1 MDSISGVAEAPVT
14 ARKHGSLVGLAPL
27 FGLLAGG
34 AASWLAMSAYG
45 IPLYFLDGYIWETGV
60 ISGASTLG
68 ALVAAWGVR
77 AKSQGRNV
85 PVAVLILAA
94 CVGWLVA
101 LPLALRDALRVIEA
115 LAYATDPR
123 PLFGSGF
130 SDSATLRLLGVL
142 LSTGVLLGSAL
153 GLASAAARMG
163 RSTWSGRSLGR
174 GLLLTSPVLALP
186 LVTLAT
192 MPESFHLA
200 SFLGVLSLLALSF
213 IGTGALAAPTL
224 GSEEPRALAL
234 ATGALWTG
242 ASGVVTGCVGLCATA
257 YAAACT
263 VMGNVDSEDQLF
275 LLNQD
280 THVLGTMATVTGVA
294 LLACAIPPAIFAIL
308 SIRRG
313 SKGVG
318 LFAGALGALLLV
330 SSLWMAD
337 GLTAKSLDDQFQQSL
352 PHPFDMLGKK

>member
-1 MDSISGVAEAPVT
+1 MDSISGVAEAPAT

-34 AASWLAMSAYG
+34 AASWLAISVYQS
-45 IPLYFLDGYIWETGV
+45 PLYFLDWHVWETGV

-94 CVGWLVA
+94 CAGWLVA
-101 LPLALRDALRVIEA
+101 LPLALRDALRMREA
-115 LAYATDPR
+115 LAYASDPR

-142 LSTGVLLGSAL
+142 LSAGVLLGAAL
-153 GLASAAARMG
+153 GLASATARMG
-163 RSTWSGRSLGR
+163 RSNWSGRSLGR

-192 MPESFHLA
+192 MSGSTRLA
-200 SFLGVLSLLALSF
+200 SFMGILSLLAFSF
-213 IGTGALAAPTL
+213 LGTGALAAPTVAP
-224 GSEEPRALAL
+224 EEPRALPL

-242 ASGVVTGCVGLCATA
+242 ACGVVTGCVGLRAMA

-263 VMGNVDSEDQLF
+263 AMSNVDPEY
-275 LLNQD
+275 LLLLVNEN
-280 THVLGTMATVTGVA
+280 THELDTMAKVTGVA
-294 LLACAIPPAIFAIL
+294 LLACVIPPVIFAVL
-308 SIRRG
+308 SVRRG
-313 SKGVG
+313 ARGMG
-318 LFAGALGALLLV
+318 LVAGALGALLLA
-330 SSLWMAD
+330 SSLWMVD
-337 GLTAKSLDDQFQQSL
+337 GLTAKSLDDQYQEVS
-352 PHPFDMLGKK
+352 PHPFNTHEKK